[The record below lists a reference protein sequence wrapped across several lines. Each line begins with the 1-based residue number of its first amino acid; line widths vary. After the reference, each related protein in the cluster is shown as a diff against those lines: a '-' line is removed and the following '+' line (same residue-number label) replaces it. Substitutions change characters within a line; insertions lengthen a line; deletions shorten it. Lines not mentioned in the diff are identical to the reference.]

1 MGTDSTNVSQPV
13 AALPVA
19 ALPVA
24 ALPVAAL
31 PVAALPDTAL
41 PDASPDTPGQA
52 PPGEDLPELAPDQRL
67 DTALAERGLAR
78 SRTVAAQL
86 ITGGLVTIDGKP
98 VVKASA
104 KVRDNQLIE
113 VAATDHYVSRGAHKL
128 IAALDAFALPV
139 QGRTVLD
146 AGASTGGFS
155 QVLLERGAARV
166 LAVDVGHGQLAPL
179 LAIEARLVLVEGF
192 NLRYSTAESL
202 AAASGVDVPSDLVV
216 ADLSFISLPLVLPA
230 LVATAAPGA
239 DFVLLIKP
247 QFEVGKGSIR
257 EGIVHD
263 AGLRADA
270 IAGVLWAG
278 WDLGL
283 RTNGLIASPI
293 AGGAGNRE
301 YLCWLS
307 RDSGTNP
314 TEWIDR
320 TTALVGA

>member
-1 MGTDSTNVSQPV
+1 M
-13 AALPVA
+13 
-19 ALPVA
+19 
-24 ALPVAAL
+24 
-31 PVAALPDTAL
+31 
-41 PDASPDTPGQA
+41 
-52 PPGEDLPELAPDQRL
+52 PERAPDQRL

-86 ITGGLVTIDGKP
+86 ITGGLVTVDGKP

-128 IAALDAFALPV
+128 IAALDAFAVPV

-155 QVLLERGAARV
+155 QVLLERGAAQV

-179 LAIEARLVLVEGF
+179 LASEPRIVLVEGF
-192 NLRYSTAESL
+192 NLRYSTAEKL
-202 AAASGVDVPSDLVV
+202 AGASGVDTPADLVV

-307 RDSGTNP
+307 RDVGTNP
-314 TEWIDR
+314 TEWIER

>member
-1 MGTDSTNVSQPV
+1 MTDENPTGPTAPDS
-13 AALPVA
+13 AAAGPPGPA
-19 ALPVA
+19 
-24 ALPVAAL
+24 
-31 PVAALPDTAL
+31 
-41 PDASPDTPGQA
+41 PDAPAPDAPAPDAPAPDAPAQA
-52 PPGEDLPELAPDQRL
+52 PHADELPEELAERQPDQRL

-86 ITGGLVTIDGKP
+86 IAGGLVTVDGKP

-104 KVRDNQLIE
+104 KVRNNQLIE

-128 IAALDAFALPV
+128 IAALDAFTMPV

-155 QVLLERGAARV
+155 QVLLERGAAQV

-179 LAIEARLVLVEGF
+179 LASEPRIVLVEGF
-192 NLRYSTAESL
+192 NLRYSTAEKL
-202 AAASGVDVPSDLVV
+202 AETSGVDTLADLVV

-239 DFVLLIKP
+239 DFILLIKP

-307 RDSGTNP
+307 RDVGANP